1 MALKA
6 LVQILLL
13 VFFAASAGAEARPGE
28 KMRDHRLVSQDG
40 KPVKISDFKGKPLV
54 LSFAYTSCAHT
65 CGTLTESLKAAFEG
79 QGLSSKF
86 GALTVGF
93 DHEKDTPEAM
103 KEYGLKFLDSF
114 DGWTFASADARTT
127 GALTAEAGFYFK
139 RTATGFDHPNMAVVI
154 GPDGRL
160 FKRLHAGAIE
170 KGELAKAV
178 EDSRD
183 PEHQGYRERPGGLL
197 GLLTYVCYTYDE
209 ETGTYKLDFTFL
221 MVVALGIIVQ
231 ASLAGFLI
239 YIRYSVRK
247 RTGKGGGGKNDAT

>member
-1 MALKA
+1 MAFKA

-28 KMRDHRLVSQDG
+28 KLRDHSLTSQYG
-40 KPVKISDFKGKPLV
+40 QPVKIGDFKGKPLV
-54 LSFAYTSCAHT
+54 VSFVYTSCSHT
-65 CGTLTESLKAAFEG
+65 CGTLTASLKQAFEG
-79 QGLSSKF
+79 QGLGAKF
-86 GALTVGF
+86 NALTVGF
-93 DHEKDTPEAM
+93 DQVNDTPEAM

-114 DGWTFASADARTT
+114 EGWTFASADARTL

-139 RTATGFDHPNMAVVI
+139 RTENGFDHPSMALVI
-154 GPDGRL
+154 GPGGRV
-160 FKRLHAGAIE
+160 FKRVYAGGIE
-170 KGELAKAV
+170 NGELLKAV

-183 PEHQGYRERPGGLL
+183 PDHEGYGARPDGLL

-231 ASLAGFLI
+231 ASLVGFLY
-239 YIRYSVRK
+239 YIRYSLKK
-247 RTGKGGGGKNDAT
+247 RSGGGSGNNKVP

>member
-1 MALKA
+1 MVFKA
-6 LVQILLL
+6 LVQILVL
-13 VFFAASAGAEARPGE
+13 VFFAACAGAEARPGE
-28 KMRDHRLVSQDG
+28 KIRDHSLTSQDG
-40 KPVKISDFKGKPLV
+40 KPMKISDFKGKPLV
-54 LSFAYTSCAHT
+54 LSFVYTSCAHT

-79 QGLSSKF
+79 QGLGEKF
-86 GALTVGF
+86 AALTVGF
-93 DHEKDTPEAM
+93 DHAEDTPAAM
-103 KEYGLKFLDSF
+103 KEYGLKFVDSF
-114 DGWTFASADARTT
+114 DGWTFASGDGRTT

-139 RTATGFDHPNMAVVI
+139 RTSNGFDHPNMALVI

-160 FKRLHAGAIE
+160 FKRLHANSID

-178 EDSRD
+178 RDSLD
-183 PEHQGYRERPGGLL
+183 PEHEGYGARPGGLM

-231 ASLAGFLI
+231 ASLVAFFV

-247 RTGKGGGGKNDAT
+247 RAGKGGNDKISSD